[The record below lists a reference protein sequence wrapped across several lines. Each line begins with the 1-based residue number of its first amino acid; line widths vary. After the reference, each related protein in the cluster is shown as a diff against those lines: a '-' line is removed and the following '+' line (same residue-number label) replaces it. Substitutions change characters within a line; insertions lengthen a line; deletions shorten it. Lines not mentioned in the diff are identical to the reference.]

1 MAKYCGYCGAALPDH
16 AKVCGMCGRPLV
28 EAEGP
33 ATLSHQETAGQSSPE
48 SQTSDHDSFENQAKA
63 RQETEA
69 EPNEQASDPAGQA
82 GKPRSRTASKA
93 ACALLALV
101 LVGAA
106 AVFALKSFGGAGT
119 PEEQTDA
126 PAGESKDETQQSQP
140 VHAVSP
146 SDGKEPGTPGSAW
159 DGTVRTEQQSLGQEY
174 TLSYR
179 GCCRKEDG
187 GPSGY
192 TCFDRIDG
200 LPVSLGRVWA
210 DFNGDGITDELEV
223 LLESS
228 EIPDSVRQEDG
239 IPDGFG
245 SLCLSFMVSLY
256 DENGNCRNN
265 SCFSQELEIGCQ
277 SHFSVLYAGN
287 RIALVY
293 SEDGGSRLE
302 NDQFYPVPEQI
313 ETHNDCLQIL
323 TINPDQADMDDSL
336 MASRYIQYDR
346 EMDGIGRVTY
356 DLWEAEQDDGSDVLY
371 YGEPGKEEQDSCSII
386 NQRLGQLGIP
396 LTLQPDT
403 WQDRWTGGFQNT
415 AGDDA
420 MLCKLSLTASPSK
433 RIDGTTTG
441 GDLTI
446 QIGK

>member
-28 EAEGP
+28 DAEGP

-63 RQETEA
+63 RQETEV

-119 PEEQTDA
+119 PEEQTDV

-140 VHAVSP
+140 VHAASP

-159 DGTVRTEQQSLGQEY
+159 DGTVRTERQSLGQEY

-192 TCFDRIDG
+192 TCFERIDG
-200 LPVSLGRVWA
+200 LPVALGRVWA

-228 EIPDSVRQEDG
+228 EIPDSVRQEAG

-245 SLCLSFMVSLY
+245 SLCLSFAGIILASARNSKLAASLISPCY
-256 DENGNCRNN
+256 MPGT
-265 SCFSQELEIGCQ
+265 G
-277 SHFSVLYAGN
+277 SHWFTVKTAAPAWRMTNFTPY
-287 RIALVY
+287 R
-293 SEDGGSRLE
+293 SRLRLTMIACR
-302 NDQFYPVPEQI
+302 FLPSIRIKQI
-313 ETHNDCLQIL
+313 
-323 TINPDQADMDDSL
+323 
-336 MASRYIQYDR
+336 
-346 EMDGIGRVTY
+346 
-356 DLWEAEQDDGSDVLY
+356 
-371 YGEPGKEEQDSCSII
+371 
-386 NQRLGQLGIP
+386 
-396 LTLQPDT
+396 
-403 WQDRWTGGFQNT
+403 WTT
-415 AGDDA
+415 A
-420 MLCKLSLTASPSK
+420 
-433 RIDGTTTG
+433 
-441 GDLTI
+441 
-446 QIGK
+446 